1 MMTPPT
7 TDKCLTE
14 YAVVLH
20 ADDAQ
25 LAAVAAFRKQ
35 IGLRRAMYEAHVTLE
50 GPFASIEDLTGLVAA
65 VADAAKDLE
74 PVPIRFARRP
84 LVHVPSGI
92 LVPVE
97 LTPEIVRVRRRV
109 VDALAGSVSGA
120 SSDDGFDP
128 HLTLCYGCTAKQL
141 DSARDSADTVQL
153 GVGFTAIALDLMTRT
168 GDPLKGGYCS
178 IVASFPVGVI
188 TGTKRDLL
196 HELYSEQL
204 RLPFK

>member
-1 MMTPPT
+1 MATPIA
-7 TDKCLTE
+7 DNGLTE

-20 ADDAQ
+20 AEDAQ

-50 GPFASIEDLTGLVAA
+50 GPFASIKDLHGLSAA
-65 VADAAKDLE
+65 VADAAKDLG
-74 PVPIRFARRP
+74 PVTIRFARRP
-84 LVHVPSGI
+84 LVHVPGGI

-97 LTPEIVRVRRRV
+97 LTPEIVWARRRV
-109 VDALAGSVSGA
+109 VDALAGSMSGA
-120 SSDDGFDP
+120 TSDSDFDP

-141 DSARDSADTVQL
+141 ASARDIADTVQL
-153 GVGFTAIALDLMTRT
+153 GAGFTANALELMTRT

-178 IVASFPVGVI
+178 IVATFPVAGT
-188 TGTKRDLL
+188 TGSKREIL

-204 RLPFK
+204 RLPHV